1 MCLQDEE
8 SNGHGGVSLFQHV
21 VVAREELIQRDE
33 VPQGFTHLLPV
44 DGHHVV
50 VHPVF
55 YCLVSLC
62 RHVLGNFT
70 FVVRELQVQTA
81 PVDVKCFSQVFL
93 THAGTFKVPAR
104 ESYTPR

>member
-1 MCLQDEE
+1 MCLQDKETY
-8 SNGHGGVSLFQHV
+8 GHGGVSLFQHV

-44 DGHHVV
+44 DGHHGV

-55 YCLVSLC
+55 YRLMSLC
-62 RHVLGNFT
+62 GHVLGDLT

-81 PVDVKCFSQVFL
+81 PVDVKRFSQVFL
-93 THAGTFKVPAR
+93 AHAGTFQVPSR